1 MSPPQVGVDIAEEK
15 VPDVGMPVS
24 AAKDEA
30 RGRKAVLLIN
40 DLGRHSAALAADL
53 HAATQRVVDSGW
65 YVLGPEVRAFE
76 QELAAYCRM
85 PYCVGVGNG
94 TDALEL
100 GLRALGV
107 APGDMVATVANAGM
121 YSSTAIVA
129 IGAVPRYVDV
139 DQSLTMSPAAL
150 EEVIG
155 SGVRAVI
162 VTHLYGRMA
171 SMRAIVPLCR
181 SAGVPLL
188 EDCAQAIGA
197 ELHGTPAGAWGDIG
211 CFSFYPT
218 KNLGAIGDGG
228 AVLARDEAVAERVR
242 ALRQYGWTRKYEA
255 TLPSGRNSRLDELQA
270 AVLRVKLPHLA
281 AWNVRRRAIADRYG
295 GGIRNP
301 AVRLP
306 PLSDSAY
313 VAHLYVVRTAEPEA
327 LRAHLS
333 AAGIASEV
341 HYPVP
346 DYRQS
351 ALAGRAP
358 SEELPATEAACRE
371 VLSLPC
377 FPEMS
382 DKEVDT
388 VAEAVNRWEPP
399 CTP

>member
-1 MSPPQVGVDIAEEK
+1 M
-15 VPDVGMPVS
+15 
-24 AAKDEA
+24 
-30 RGRKAVLLIN
+30 LLIN
-40 DLGRHSAALAADL
+40 DLGRHSASFANDI
-53 HAATQRVVDSGW
+53 HAAMRRVVDSGW

-129 IGAVPRYVDV
+129 TGAIPHYVDV
-139 DQSLTMSPAAL
+139 DERLTMSPSAL
-150 EEVIG
+150 EKVLG
-155 SGVRAVI
+155 RGVRAVI

-171 SMRAIVPLCR
+171 SMPAILHLCR
-181 SAGVPLL
+181 AAGVPLV

-197 ELHGTPAGAWGDIG
+197 EIDGTPAGAWGDVG

-218 KNLGAIGDGG
+218 KNLGALGDGG
-228 AVLARDEAVAERVR
+228 AMLARDERVAERMR

-255 TLPSGRNSRLDELQA
+255 TIPAGRNSRLDELQS
-270 AVLRVKLPHLA
+270 AVLRAKLPYLA
-281 AWNVRRRAIADRYG
+281 GWNVRRRAIADRYHG
-295 GGIRNP
+295 AIRNA
-301 AVRLP
+301 AVELP
-306 PLSDSAY
+306 PPSDPAY
-313 VAHLYVVRTAEPEA
+313 VAHLYVVRTAERDA
-327 LRAHLS
+327 LRSHLS

-346 DYRQS
+346 DYRQP

-358 SEELPATEAACRE
+358 SEALPATEAACRE

-382 DKEVDT
+382 DEEVDT